1 MSTIIKYLKALK
13 NNISKYRFCYYKT
26 FYANFKLFP
35 FKQAIHLPLVIYGP
49 TQLKLSR
56 SKIKLN
62 VKPRFGLIK
71 WGYNQDLMLP
81 SKMPSMLCMINGVLI
96 INGDTT
102 ISSGVVFRILGTV
115 ILGRHN
121 FIGGGVKILC
131 CKHIEVGN
139 YSRIGFGSI
148 LCDTNFHYIQHDRQ
162 VENRIGDVI
171 IGEYIWVGNNS
182 SIVKGARIPNHAIVS
197 SKSYVNKD
205 LSANGEGVLIAGAP
219 AKIIREGY
227 YRIFS
232 PKLENKIQKYFKD
245 NPSIHVY
252 QMSGND
258 IDIPD
263 DI

>member
-1 MSTIIKYLKALK
+1 MSAIIKYLKALK

-26 FYANFKLFP
+26 LLANFKLLP

-56 SKIKLN
+56 SKIELN
-62 VKPRFGLIK
+62 VKPHFGLIK
-71 WGYNQDLMLP
+71 WGYNQDLMFP
-81 SKMPSMLCMINGVLI
+81 SKMPSMLCMINGTLI
-96 INGDTT
+96 VNGDTT

-115 ILGRHN
+115 QFGRHN

-131 CKHIEVGN
+131 CKYIEVGN

-148 LCDTNFHYIQHDRQ
+148 LCDTNFHYIQHDRR

-182 SIVKGARIPNHAIVS
+182 SIVKGARIPNHAIIS

-232 PKLENKIQKYFKD
+232 PELESCINQYFIN
-245 NPSIHVY
+245 NPDMHTYV
-252 QMSGND
+252 MSEND
-258 IDIPD
+258 VDVLD
-263 DI
+263 D